1 MGTCKMR
8 IFGFFGLSVLVGASV
23 LPNENRA
30 KANNFLQRE
39 KRRMQ
44 YLEYYDTYEE
54 FKEAS
59 RYLSITV
66 SEAISQDEESQ
77 DEVEEQREQPIR
89 CLRRCTDTQWKGGKY
104 VIVKVP
110 CPG

>member
-1 MGTCKMR
+1 MR
-8 IFGFFGLSVLVGASV
+8 RIDSGRCLQKGQILCHLGLII
-23 LPNENRA
+23 
-30 KANNFLQRE
+30 NFR
-39 KRRMQ
+39 
-44 YLEYYDTYEE
+44 EYYDTYEE

-89 CLRRCTDTQWKGGKY
+89 CLRRCTETKWNGSKY

-110 CPG
+110 CPGCK